1 MIASGE
7 ASSEAT
13 LLSLCYTL
21 SFTFE
26 GKNVETTDH
35 NTTQHWLE
43 CVYVKRGNSS
53 ANMVHAQ

>member
-13 LLSLCYTL
+13 LLSL

-43 CVYVKRGNSS
+43 CVYVKRGKSS